1 MLLYLDVVEGCFV
14 GDIIEQQQGCGE
26 RDRALVPVPSRA
38 HGSEHIAQSLWQVTA
53 GDMRCL
59 LRDTEH
65 TKPVQQHFTLLV
77 FAEPP
82 PSTAV
87 ASRGKPLQ

>member
-1 MLLYLDVVEGCFV
+1 MTTAATSSTHLLNKPTTTTQLVTHEGQQEGLGVLLYLDVVEGCFV
-14 GDIIEQQQGCGE
+14 GDIIEQEQGCGE

-59 LRDTEH
+59 L
-65 TKPVQQHFTLLV
+65 
-77 FAEPP
+77 
-82 PSTAV
+82 
-87 ASRGKPLQ
+87 